1 MVPIRL
7 LQSAGKIFIS
17 RFTAFLEYILQPI
30 SVKFCQTQIDE
41 YCQDSKNYLKVLTKW
56 KKNQMK
62 KPKQT
67 ESLHLVAADVTALYP
82 TISRNLVGQALK
94 KALQVVSPYSQKAIK
109 SIVEMVMFC
118 LENVIT
124 QFGKKFYKQ
133 KTGIVTGDNHSVSL
147 ANIVMH
153 FIIEQISGNLKRTEL
168 FRRYIDDIFFIS
180 FGFNNTKSIQTA
192 LTNIFQNNGLTL
204 TFREVNNRQTGQGV
218 EFLDVFHQIEEDDP
232 IGFVTKN
239 FTKPTA
245 AGRTFLHGNS
255 YHPLHIF
262 KGIIFSEAVRLRR
275 LNERQEDYLNSIN
288 ELKDKCLSSRF
299 NKKVTQNMIQKVST
313 WTERFGPNNQ
323 KKQTE
328 KNPVPWATGFPQFL
342 QLTDKERSI
351 KPEANVI
358 YKRPACLANTLT
370 KYKTLAHKQQK
381 ILKLGSSSPCG
392 NCALCG
398 KFSKYECMVKSVNY
412 IKCEKNNRQVK
423 LNQSLNCRNYGI
435 YVANCVNCNAQYV
448 GQTKNKF
455 SVRWNNHRH
464 TWKKFDISTQ
474 NDSTALLQHY
484 KSNHNLLLARRPSLS
499 QCFSVI
505 FVEEPPFDVLDICED
520 KWFHKLGASI
530 NLQTMILPA
539 IK

>member
-1 MVPIRL
+1 M
-7 LQSAGKIFIS
+7 
-17 RFTAFLEYILQPI
+17 
-30 SVKFCQTQIDE
+30 
-41 YCQDSKNYLKVLTKW
+41 LT
-56 KKNQMK
+56 
-62 KPKQT
+62 
-67 ESLHLVAADVTALYP
+67 
-82 TISRNLVGQALK
+82 
-94 KALQVVSPYSQKAIK
+94 
-109 SIVEMVMFC
+109 
-118 LENVIT
+118 
-124 QFGKKFYKQ
+124 
-133 KTGIVTGDNHSVSL
+133 
-147 ANIVMH
+147 
-153 FIIEQISGNLKRTEL
+153 
-168 FRRYIDDIFFIS
+168 
-180 FGFNNTKSIQTA
+180 
-192 LTNIFQNNGLTL
+192 
-204 TFREVNNRQTGQGV
+204 
-218 EFLDVFHQIEEDDP
+218 
-232 IGFVTKN
+232 
-239 FTKPTA
+239 
-245 AGRTFLHGNS
+245 
-255 YHPLHIF
+255 
-262 KGIIFSEAVRLRR
+262 
-275 LNERQEDYLNSIN
+275 
-288 ELKDKCLSSRF
+288 
-299 NKKVTQNMIQKVST
+299 KVTQNMIQKVST

-484 KSNHNLLLARRPSLS
+484 KSNHNLLLARRPNLS